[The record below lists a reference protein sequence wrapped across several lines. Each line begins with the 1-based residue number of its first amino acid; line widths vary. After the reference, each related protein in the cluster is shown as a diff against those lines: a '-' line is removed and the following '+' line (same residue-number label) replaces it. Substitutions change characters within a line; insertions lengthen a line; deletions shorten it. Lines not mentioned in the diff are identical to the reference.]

1 MSNTSERSKE
11 PVPAR
16 GKSVEGQIV
25 MPFYLLCGVSDSMTY
40 DMAALN
46 EGIRRLCHSIAA
58 EPDLDEIAQLCVM
71 SFSGTGRA
79 VVPLGQVSA
88 MELPDLVT
96 EGGMSY
102 GSAFRALASTI
113 EADLTA
119 LEKEGFKACRPCA
132 FFLSDREPE
141 DSGWHQTFTTSLTYD
156 RAAGRGMKSHP
167 VFVPFG
173 FRDANEADLRRLPYP
188 PKGSKWHHAKGSRI
202 DEALAG
208 IFGII
213 RNTVAASGR
222 TVPAGQPSIVLSQPD
237 PATGI
242 TQGDSEYTP
251 DWP

>member
-1 MSNTSERSKE
+1 MSNTSERSEE
-11 PVPAR
+11 PVPTR
-16 GKSVEGQIV
+16 GKSGEGQIV

-46 EGIRRLCHSIAA
+46 EGIRRLVHSIAA
-58 EPDLDEIAQLCVM
+58 QPDLDDIAQLCIM
-71 SFSGTGRA
+71 SFSGTGKV

-88 MELPDLVT
+88 MKLPDLIT
-96 EGGMSY
+96 EGGMCY
-102 GSAFRALASTI
+102 GNTFRALASTI

-119 LEKEGFKACRPCA
+119 MEKEGVKACRPCA
-132 FFLSDREPE
+132 FFLSDGEPE
-141 DSGWHQTFTTSLTYD
+141 DSGWHQAFTTSLTYD
-156 RAAGRGMKSHP
+156 RTAGRGMKSHP

-173 FRDANEADLRRLPYP
+173 FRDASEADLRRLAYP
-188 PKGSKWHHAKGSRI
+188 PERSRWYRAKSSQV

-213 RNTVAASGR
+213 GNTVVASGR
-222 TVPAGQPSIVLSQPD
+222 TVPAGQPSTVLSPPD

-242 TQGDSEYTP
+242 IQGDSEYDP

>member
-1 MSNTSERSKE
+1 MSNTNERREE
-11 PVPAR
+11 PVPVR
-16 GKSVEGQIV
+16 GESGEGQIV

-40 DMAALN
+40 DMPALN

-58 EPDLDEIAQLCVM
+58 EPDLDDIAQFCVM
-71 SFSGTGRA
+71 SFSSTGRA

-88 MELPDLVT
+88 MELLDLVT

-132 FFLSDREPE
+132 FFLSDGEPE
-141 DSGWHQTFTTSLTYD
+141 DSDWHQTFTTSLTYD
-156 RAAGRGMKSHP
+156 RAVGRGMKSHP

-173 FRDANEADLRRLPYP
+173 FRDASEADLKRLAYP
-188 PKGSKWHHAKGSRI
+188 PERSKWYHARSSRM

-213 RNTVAASGR
+213 RNTVVASGR
-222 TVPAGQPSIVLSQPD
+222 TVSAGQPSPVLSPPD
-237 PATGI
+237 PATGV
-242 TQGDSEYTP
+242 TQGDSEYDP